1 MSPPYATEKSA
12 QRRCRRATVS
22 QHWLK
27 FFFTVLRKQVDGFPT
42 LRTEKLL
49 KWTPKNDKISKLPE
63 FNQLDFLVHS
73 LPLPII
79 SEKSTHT
86 FWAILPTRRQTNTD
100 EGSITTPGYHLPQR
114 DPRDAPPDA
123 YRGRDV
129 RTTEVDTQYDKLD
142 RVVSR
147 RSQALPSWLTTNA
160 SLSHWASTFVELSL
174 QYVATIDVQWR
185 YLKVHS
191 LVQLKV
197 PKEWS
202 LILEYLRRVG
212 ANRGPG
218 ASTTKRLPQ
227 KQ

>member
-100 EGSITTPGYHLPQR
+100 EGSITTHGYHLPQR

-129 RTTEVDTQYDKLD
+129 RRWMLNMTNLTGLSVDVRKYYQVDWRQTLVYHTE
-142 RVVSR
+142 RPR
-147 RSQALPSWLTTNA
+147 
-160 SLSHWASTFVELSL
+160 LS
-174 QYVATIDVQWR
+174 
-185 YLKVHS
+185 
-191 LVQLKV
+191 
-197 PKEWS
+197 
-202 LILEYLRRVG
+202 
-212 ANRGPG
+212 N
-218 ASTTKRLPQ
+218 
-227 KQ
+227 